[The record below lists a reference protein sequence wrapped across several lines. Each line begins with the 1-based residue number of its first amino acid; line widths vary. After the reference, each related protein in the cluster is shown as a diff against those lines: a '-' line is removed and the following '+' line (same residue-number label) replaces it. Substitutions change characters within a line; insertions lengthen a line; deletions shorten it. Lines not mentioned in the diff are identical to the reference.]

1 MKNPPHIKCLLLNL
15 ITFYDQ
21 TFFLRISSSHRLEHR
36 GIVSPSIIEYTSAVT
51 VAQDEGAVLMCVAQG
66 CPSVEYR

>member
-1 MKNPPHIKCLLLNL
+1 MLLNL
-15 ITFYDQ
+15 IIFYDQ
-21 TFFLRISSSHRLEHR
+21 TFLHAEHR

-66 CPSVEYR
+66 CPSVEYRYVPFFC